1 MSSIE
6 FKKVSII
13 LIFASALIMSGC
25 NLFSTRTPEEPNKKK
40 SSFVPP
46 TSASIVISNF
56 INSITEKNVENYIA
70 CLSDTSQGDRQ
81 SFLFHA
87 SSEAMS
93 AYSSTFVSW
102 NLFSERRYFS
112 TLINSTPADITP
124 SFTFLNGKFD
134 VLSPDSA
141 VFTSSYM
148 LKVNHTIDA
157 LAKSYS
163 GIMQL
168 TIVPRTSGLWSIRT
182 WYDLQNSSDSL
193 QSWSILKAR
202 LAN

>member
-1 MSSIE
+1 LTKSKSI
-6 FKKVSII
+6 FIILLVSISI
-13 LIFASALIMSGC
+13 VLGGC
-25 NLFSTRTPEEPNKKK
+25 DLFSTRTPEEPNKKK

-56 INSITEKNVENYIA
+56 INSITEKNVDNYIA
-70 CLSDTSQGDRQ
+70 CLADTSQGDR
-81 SFLFHA
+81 FPFFYRP
-87 SSEAMS
+87 SSEAS
-93 AYSSTFVSW
+93 ATYSSTFMSW

-112 TLINSTPADITP
+112 TLLNATPTDIIP
-124 SFTFLNGKFD
+124 AISLINGKFD

-141 VFTSSYM
+141 VFTSSY
-148 LKVNHTIDA
+148 LLSVKHTIDA
-157 LAKSYS
+157 LAKSYA
-163 GIMQL
+163 GTLQL

-182 WYDLQNSSDSL
+182 WYDIQNTSDSL